1 MAEEGMGRE
10 NVELWESPRGSLMI
24 SQPVSGVMVFTYRG
38 HMSAPVVPFIERSV
52 ERVLAG
58 GVRPDLF
65 VDLGSMS
72 GYDSDY
78 RKAVSQWG
86 ARNYRQFG
94 EVRFFV
100 RSKLVAMGIAV
111 SNLTAAGKIRPTTDR
126 AQFQAALDDAIARH
140 SARCAREAA
149 AQPRE
154 AQ

>member
-1 MAEEGMGRE
+1 MIAEGIGEE
-10 NVELWESPRGSLMI
+10 NVEIWASPRGRLVI

-38 HMSAPVVPFIERSV
+38 HMNAPVVPFIERSV
-52 ERVLAG
+52 DRVLAS

-78 RKAVSQWG
+78 RKAISQWG
-86 ARNYRQFG
+86 ARHYRQFG

-126 AQFQAALDDAIARH
+126 AQFQAALDDAVSRH
-140 SARCAREAA
+140 SARGPLAPPDR
-149 AQPRE
+149 PRE

>member
-1 MAEEGMGRE
+1 MISEEGMGRE
-10 NVELWESPRGSLMI
+10 NVEIWESPRGRLLV
-24 SQPVSGVMVFTYRG
+24 SQPVLGVMVFTYRG

-52 ERVLAG
+52 DRVLAG
-58 GVRPDLF
+58 GIRPDLF
-65 VDLGSMS
+65 VDLGAMS

-86 ARNYRQFG
+86 AKNYRRFG

-126 AQFQAALDDAIARH
+126 AQFQAALDAAVSRH
-140 SARCAREAA
+140 SAPPPPVNGGSA
-149 AQPRE
+149 P
-154 AQ
+154 